1 MYKYKPTM
9 FKDFEIDQNIISILD
24 TLISMNNLN
33 ILFVGDSGSGKTSL
47 INALIKEY
55 YNGISYSDNILIINS
70 LKEQGIQYYR
80 TEVKTFCQ
88 TRCSIPNKKKIVNKF
103 LEIVLINIVTMFIL
117 YHHVLIFKRLLIVYS
132 LEKLLS
138 K

>member
-1 MYKYKPTM
+1 MELPFMYKYKPTM

-55 YNGISYSDNILIINS
+55 YNGIS
-70 LKEQGIQYYR
+70 
-80 TEVKTFCQ
+80 
-88 TRCSIPNKKKIVNKF
+88 
-103 LEIVLINIVTMFIL
+103 
-117 YHHVLIFKRLLIVYS
+117 
-132 LEKLLS
+132 
-138 K
+138 